1 MSTEE
6 QRAYVKIECLRGSR
20 PSQIHENLQEA
31 CGDTALSRS
40 RVFEWARRFSEGR
53 TSIDDDPRSGR
64 PVSKTDE
71 NHVEQVRKL
80 ISEDARITCDSVAEH
95 VDISHATAHHIITS
109 ILGLRKLAAKF
120 VPHLLTE
127 EQKRNRVITCAAH
140 IRRYRREGQVFL
152 NRIVA
157 VDETWARC
165 YEPELKRQ
173 SAQWCGPGDSR
184 PTKMRQGGSRLKQ
197 MVILAYSSKK
207 VLLVDFVPSGCSVNK
222 DYYKNFLSR
231 LRRAIRDKQ
240 PELHAAGPILLQD
253 NASCHKAEIVM
264 NLLDQFGWEP
274 LPHPPYSPDLSPCD
288 FDAFPKIKEPL
299 RGSRF
304 STLEELKKA
313 WTDCVKTLVA
323 NGGLIGIMKLPDR
336 WTASIELEGNYIEG

>member
-1 MSTEE
+1 MSLEE
-6 QRAYVKIECLRGSR
+6 QRAYVKLECLRGSK
-20 PSQIHENLQEA
+20 PSQIFQNLTEA
-31 CGDTALSRS
+31 CGDSALSRS

-53 TSIDDDPRSGR
+53 TSIEDDQRSGR
-64 PVSKTDE
+64 PVTKTNQD
-71 NHVEQVRKL
+71 HVERVRKL

-95 VDISHATAHHIITS
+95 FDISHGTAHHIITGV
-109 ILGLRKLAAKF
+109 LGLRKLAAKF

-140 IRRYRREGQVFL
+140 MSRYRRQKQAFL

-173 SAQWCGPGDSR
+173 SAQWCGPDDPR

-207 VLLVDFVPSGCSVNK
+207 VLLVDFVPPGCSVNK

-240 PELHAAGPILLQD
+240 PELDAAGPILLQD

-264 NLLDQFGWEP
+264 DVVERFGWDP

-304 STLEELKKA
+304 STLDELKKA
-313 WTDCVKTLVA
+313 WTDCTKMLDA
-323 NGGLIGIMKLPDR
+323 NGALSGIMKLPDR
-336 WTASIELEGNYIEG
+336 WTAAIQKEGDYIEG